1 MAAAW
6 DGIKVLDV
14 HTKEDIHQNNTTGEP
29 FTSVVK
35 IDANG
40 LADDIALE
48 LVVDKIENNTEKRWI
63 TAPFKVVSKE
73 GQIVTF
79 EVQDKLRDPGV
90 FRYGFRMYPTNPN
103 LPHRQD
109 FAFVRWI

>member
-1 MAAAW
+1 M
-6 DGIKVLDV
+6 
-14 HTKEDIHQNNTTGEP
+14 
-29 FTSVVK
+29 VK

-48 LVVDKIENNTEKRWI
+48 LVVDKVENNTEKRWI